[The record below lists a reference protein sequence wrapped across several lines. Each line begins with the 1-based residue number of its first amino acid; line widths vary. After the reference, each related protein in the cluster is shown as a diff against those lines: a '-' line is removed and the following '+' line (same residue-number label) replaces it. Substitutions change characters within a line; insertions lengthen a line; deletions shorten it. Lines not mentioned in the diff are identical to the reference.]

1 MNNMKEFIYN
11 TFGGNVIEYK
21 EEEKLIEFKLNVIK
35 EVGIDILYINK
46 IFLCK
51 QIIMFIIDENTVMIR
66 LSF

>member
-1 MNNMKEFIYN
+1 MNKMKEFIYN

-51 QIIMFIIDENTVMIR
+51 QMIMFIIDENTVMIR